1 MKKVMMEMRREGMR
15 MGMDEREREGKG
27 IEERGRREERRMG
40 DRFPSV
46 KCCCCCNPALAQQ
59 HR

>member
-1 MKKVMMEMRREGMR
+1 